1 MKIALLGAECTGKT
15 TLAQGLAQ
23 QLRQAGKPLTLV
35 PEYLRQWCDVH
46 GRTPRAQEQASI
58 AQAQGALI
66 AQASANAWLVCDT
79 TPLMTAVYSHLYFS
93 DDTLKATALRAQG
106 QFDLTLLCAPDLPW
120 QADGILR
127 DGPALQARTDA
138 LLRLWLHEHGLPYRV
153 VTGQGP
159 QRLANALAA
168 ITASMGGVA

>member
-15 TLAQGLAQ
+15 TLAHSVAQ
-23 QLRQAGKPLTLV
+23 QLRQEGKSLTLV

-46 GRTPRAQEQASI
+46 GRTPLAQEQASI
-58 AQAQGALI
+58 AQTQGAWI
-66 AQASANAWLVCDT
+66 AQASATDWLLCDT

-93 DDTLKATALRAQG
+93 DETLLAPALRVHS
-106 QFDLTLLCAPDLPW
+106 QFDITLLCAPDLPW

-127 DGPALQARTDA
+127 DGPAVQARTDA
-138 LLRLWLHEHGLPYRV
+138 LLRLWLHEHRLPYRV

-168 ITASMGGVA
+168 ITASVGGVA